1 MSTPFRHFIFIK
13 IFALIVFAIAA
24 PGQRLPVRVYK
35 SADGL
40 GSSAVNS
47 MLRDSR
53 GFLWFATR
61 DGLSR
66 FDGLKFRTYHF
77 AEPASPN
84 ITRIIERRNG
94 DYLAEAQTGGVYRF
108 NAETPVFEAASQ
120 TDFSSFVLSAEHVL
134 SESVGALTED
144 ADGNLW
150 AVGGD

>member
-1 MSTPFRHFIFIK
+1 MQRSAFFAPPAFLMSSPFRYFIK
-13 IFALIVFAIAA
+13 IFALLVFAVAA

-35 SADGL
+35 STDGL

-77 AEPASPN
+77 EEPASPN
-84 ITRIIERRNG
+84 ITRVIERRNG
-94 DYLAEAQTGGVYRF
+94 DYLASAQRGGVYRF
-108 NAETPVFEAASQ
+108 NAQTPV
-120 TDFSSFVLSAEHVL
+120 V
-134 SESVGALTED
+134 ESD
-144 ADGNLW
+144 S
-150 AVGGD
+150 